1 MIKRSKALLCALLSV
16 GIMTSFNTVNANA
29 MTNSTATTA
38 KCIKHTVS
46 EVEDLMCNLPYT
58 ISIKL
63 KEQVE
68 DIEDVLNARIS
79 YELLGSKKSC
89 VSNYAVSNLKRVENL
104 LVSLLGDEMEAVD
117 LARRVYL
124 LEFKVGYN
132 KCTGKIFNKRK
143 VRKDK
148 NKIIDEINDIR
159 EDYQGLDYAIRYSKG
174 LERCMSE
181 LETFQGKV
189 LSIIWKQ

>member
-29 MTNSTATTA
+29 MTNSTATT

-58 ISIKL
+58 INVKL

-104 LVSLLGDEMEAVD
+104 LVSLLGEEMEAVD

-124 LEFKVGYN
+124 LELKFGYN
-132 KCTGKIFNKRK
+132 KCTGTIWNRIK
-143 VRKDK
+143 VRKNKD
-148 NKIIDEINDIR
+148 KIINEINDIR
-159 EDYQGLDYAIRYSKG
+159 NHYQALDYAIRYSKG

>member
-1 MIKRSKALLCALLSV
+1 MIKRSKVLLCALASV
-16 GIMTSFNTVNANA
+16 GIMTSFNTINANA
-29 MTNSTATTA
+29 MTNSTATT

-58 ISIKL
+58 INIKL

-79 YELLGSKKSC
+79 YELLGSKKNC
-89 VSNYAVSNLKRVENL
+89 VSNYAVSNLKRVEKL
-104 LVSLLGDEMEAVD
+104 LVSLLGEEMEAVD
-117 LARRVYL
+117 LARRVYV
-124 LEFKVGYN
+124 LELKSGYN
-132 KCTGKIFNKRK
+132 KYTEKIWNKQT
-143 VRKDK
+143 VRKNKD
-148 NKIIDEINDIR
+148 KIIKEINGIR
-159 EDYQGLDYAIRYSKG
+159 DDYQKLDYAVRYSEG
-174 LERCMSE
+174 LNSCMSQ